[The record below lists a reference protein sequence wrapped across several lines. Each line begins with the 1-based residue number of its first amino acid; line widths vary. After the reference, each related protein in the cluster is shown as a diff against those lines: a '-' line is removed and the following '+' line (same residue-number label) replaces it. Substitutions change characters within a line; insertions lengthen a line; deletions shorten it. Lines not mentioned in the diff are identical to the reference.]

1 MAVVWGEKMKA
12 KIKNI
17 FIKNMGDLMKAAP
30 QTQRICWAHQKNVQG
45 EKKTNEK
52 I

>member
-1 MAVVWGEKMKA
+1 MAVVWGEKIKA

-30 QTQRICWAHQKNVQG
+30 QNQRICWAHQKNVQV
-45 EKKTNEK
+45 EKKQTRK
-52 I
+52 K